1 MPLLSRR
8 CKAALCAAAWVA
20 AWVGAGAAQAQ
31 DQEDVEPVG
40 PKSLWEFGAAGAGGS
55 RPAYPGSDTRLTN
68 QAAAPYAIYR
78 GKFLRVGEGGLRVR
92 ARKDELTEL
101 DIGVSGSLGSDSDEV
116 QARAGMP
123 NLGTLIELGPRLK
136 IRLPSR
142 PSGARVTLSLP
153 LRAVFDL
160 SDSFRD
166 RGYTFEPGLS
176 VGWRPWAQTSV
187 GVGLTAFFGDRRINQ
202 LFYGVDPLFA
212 TLTRDAFEA
221 RSGLIATRL
230 SLSAS
235 TALSRDV
242 YFGSYLRFDSVRGAA
257 NEDSPLVRKTEGLT
271 AGVGLSWT
279 LFRSERPAED

>member
-1 MPLLSRR
+1 MSVS
-8 CKAALCAAAWVA
+8 AV
-20 AWVGAGAAQAQ
+20 QAQ
-31 DQEDVEPVG
+31 NQEDLEPVS
-40 PKSLWEFGAAGAGGS
+40 PRSLWELGAAGAGGT

-68 QAAAPYAIYR
+68 QAALPYAIYR
-78 GKFLRVGEGGLRVR
+78 GRYLRVGDGGVRVR
-92 ARKDELTEL
+92 ARKDETTEL
-101 DIGVSGSLGSDSDEV
+101 DIGVSGSLGSNSNEV

-142 PSGARVTLSLP
+142 PSGARVTLNLP

-160 SDSFRD
+160 SDSVRD

-176 VGWRPWAQTSV
+176 VGWRPWAKTSV
-187 GVGLTAFFGDRRINQ
+187 GVGLTAFFGDRRLNR
-202 LFYGVDPLFA
+202 LFYGVDPQFTDTALGR
-212 TLTRDAFEA
+212 TAFEA
-221 RSGLIATRL
+221 RAGLIATRL
-230 SLSAS
+230 SLSMS
-235 TALSRDV
+235 TAVNRDL
-242 YFGSYLRFDSVRGAA
+242 YFGSYLRFDTVRGAA

>member
-1 MPLLSRR
+1 VPLLSHRYQ
-8 CKAALCAAAWVA
+8 AAVLAAACVS
-20 AWVGAGAAQAQ
+20 AGAAQAQ

-40 PKSLWEFGAAGAGGS
+40 PKSLWELGAAGAGGS

-78 GKFLRVGEGGLRVR
+78 GKYLRAGEGGLRIR
-92 ARKDELTEL
+92 ARKDETTEL
-101 DIGVSGSLGSDSDEV
+101 DVGVSGSLGSDSSDV

-123 NLGTLIELGPRLK
+123 NLGTLIEIGPRLK

-160 SDSFRD
+160 SDSGRD

-176 VGWRPWAQTSV
+176 VGWRPWAKTSV

-202 LFYGVDPLFA
+202 LFYGVDPQFA
-212 TLTRDAFEA
+212 GTAGRTAFEA
-221 RSGLIATRL
+221 QAGLIATRL
-230 SLSAS
+230 SLSMS
-235 TALSRDV
+235 TAVSRDM

-271 AGVGLSWT
+271 AGIGLSWT

>member
-1 MPLLSRR
+1 MPLLSHRTQ
-8 CKAALCAAAWVA
+8 AAVLAAACVS
-20 AWVGAGAAQAQ
+20 AGAAQAQ

-78 GKFLRVGEGGLRVR
+78 GKYLRAGEGGLRIR
-92 ARKDELTEL
+92 ARKDEITEL
-101 DIGVSGSLGSDSDEV
+101 DVGVSGSLGSDSSEV

-123 NLGTLIELGPRLK
+123 NLGTLIEIGPRLK

-142 PSGARVTLSLP
+142 PAGGRVTLSLP

-160 SDSFRD
+160 SDSGRD

-176 VGWRPWAQTSV
+176 VGWRPWAKTSV

-202 LFYGVDPLFA
+202 LFYGVDPQFA
-212 TLTRDAFEA
+212 DTALNRTAFQA
-221 RSGLIATRL
+221 RAGLVATRL
-230 SLSAS
+230 SLSTS
-235 TALSRDV
+235 TAVTRDM

-271 AGVGLSWT
+271 AGIGLSWT